1 MGTRLSSELCAWA
14 VFLLGGFLT
23 VYVIL
28 ITEANL
34 SGPVIRNVLL
44 PGTAIGLLI
53 MFVGALGIHKSKEAS
68 VRKVFT
74 SRSD

>member
-1 MGTRLSSELCAWA
+1 METRLSIELCAWA

-34 SGPVIRNVLL
+34 SGAVIRNVLL
-44 PGTAIGLLI
+44 PGTAIGLLL
-53 MFVGALGIHKSKEAS
+53 MFIGAFGMHKSKETS
-68 VRKVFT
+68 VRRFFT